1 MDEKVKVSLEKAVQL
16 VREVMKDE
24 EVPLVYGFILA
35 GVLIGINM
43 SMGVSAYQQSIDV
56 GMTDEQLK
64 NVLFFELREFVD
76 ERL

>member
-24 EVPLVYGFILA
+24 EMSLVYGFILA

-43 SMGVSAYQQSIDV
+43 SMGVSAYQQSIDAD
-56 GMTDEQLK
+56 MTDQQLK
-64 NVLFFELREFVD
+64 DVLFFELREFVD